1 MNPFVLS
8 ALSGLL
14 KGVMFEAPPDWRA
27 RGFGDVLESA
37 TKEELLYRGALG
49 FLGSKL
55 PAGAG
60 AVIFAADHVLNNG
73 EQHSFGSGAVR
84 FADVFLGGLLYE
96 RAFKSYGLL
105 GAVAAHTA
113 HNLAVA
119 AGIGLKRRP
128 KRQFAGCSPVPRRRR
143 R

>member
-8 ALSGLL
+8 ALSGFL
-14 KGVMFEAPPDWRA
+14 KGVTFNPPASYRP
-27 RGFGDVLESA
+27 RGLGDVLERA

-49 FLGSKL
+49 FFGSRL
-55 PAGAG
+55 PAGAS

-73 EQHSFGSGAVR
+73 EDHSFGSGAVR

-96 RAFKSYGLL
+96 RAYKSHGLF
-105 GAVAAHTA
+105 GAVAAHVA

-128 KRQFAGCSPVPRRRR
+128 KRQFAGCSPAPQRRRR
-143 R
+143 